1 MNFDFPPTMGG
12 VCSHKSQV
20 TVNDSFTR
28 VGGVKSQPQTIGSI
42 GRPDWGLETIYFNG
56 RSIVP
61 NLTNCMETWLDSV
74 ITNSLSPI
82 IVL

>member
-61 NLTNCMETWLDSV
+61 NLTNCMET
-74 ITNSLSPI
+74 
-82 IVL
+82 